1 MLSTRIRRPLL
12 KILPPNLYEQAERVA
27 QQHATDHKTHPAV
40 QKDVNEQMTAKKT
53 ATSNPSDAPVDG
65 SKVTDLTTAYRPR
78 TFDEVVGQDATV
90 KGVRAYVAK
99 ARAAH
104 AAGSTNYPHG
114 LLFSGE
120 SGCGKTTLAF
130 IVARALVCENIQP
143 GYNPCGECDSCLSV
157 YDYATGESN
166 PLCAKRVIA
175 STGTANMSAVGDL
188 ISYTSVRSPL
198 PSGLKI
204 VIIDECHRM
213 SAAAQDALLGEL
225 EDENKARAKG
235 TIWMFC
241 TTEAKKV
248 QPAVMNRTTPYV
260 IKGVSD
266 EKMAPLLR
274 RVADQAGVS
283 VDDQMVDTAV
293 FYGGGSIRSAL
304 QYLGQLADG
313 LPLALPKSLD
323 LFEAILRGDMRTAV
337 NVYAEDEAGGFE
349 LSKRLY
355 SHFVQARNYYL
366 ELNDKVPADE
376 RQHKPPIYDKDLL
389 RHGLVGLEPLLNCMC
404 VLSSALLDYLKT
416 GCGEA
421 LEYVVTIGL
430 MRSLGEARKSAAAA
444 AARRAKAAESG
455 SRPVPGE

>member
-1 MLSTRIRRPLL
+1 M
-12 KILPPNLYEQAERVA
+12 
-27 QQHATDHKTHPAV
+27 AT
-40 QKDVNEQMTAKKT
+40 KKT
-53 ATSNPSDAPVDG
+53 TTNNPDNAPVDG

-90 KGVRAYVAK
+90 KGIRAYVAK

-104 AAGSTNYPHG
+104 AAGSVDYPHA

-143 GYNPCGECDSCLSV
+143 GYNPCGECDSCLAV
-157 YDYATGESN
+157 FDYKTEESN

-175 STGTANMSAVGDL
+175 SKGMANMAAVGDL

-213 SAAAQDALLGEL
+213 STAAQDALLGEL
-225 EDENKARAKG
+225 EDKTQARAKG

-241 TTEAKKV
+241 TTEVKKV
-248 QPAVMNRTTPYV
+248 QPAVLNRTTPYV
-260 IKGVSD
+260 IKSVPDGT
-266 EKMAPLLR
+266 MAPLLR

-293 FYGGGSIRSAL
+293 FYGGGSIRGAL

-337 NVYAEDEAGGFE
+337 NVYAEDEAGGVE
-349 LSKRLY
+349 LSKRLH
-355 SHFVQARNYYL
+355 SHFAQARNYFL
-366 ELNDKVPADE
+366 ELNDKVPVEE
-376 RQHKPPIYDKDLL
+376 RQHKPPIYDQALL
-389 RHGLVGLEPLLNCMC
+389 RSGLVGLEPLLDCMC
-404 VLSSALLDYLKT
+404 MLSSALVDYMKT
-416 GCGEA
+416 GYGGA
-421 LEYVVTIGL
+421 LEDVVTTGL
-430 MRSLGEARKSAAAA
+430 IRSLGEARKSAAQ
-444 AARRAKAAESG
+444 RRAKATESG
-455 SRPVPGE
+455 SRPVPGK

>member
-1 MLSTRIRRPLL
+1 
-12 KILPPNLYEQAERVA
+12 
-27 QQHATDHKTHPAV
+27 
-40 QKDVNEQMTAKKT
+40 MTAKKT

-157 YDYATGESN
+157 YDYETGESN

-274 RVADQAGVS
+274 RVADQAGVI

-355 SHFVQARNYYL
+355 SHFVQARNYFL
-366 ELNDKVPADE
+366 ELNDKVPVEE
-376 RQHKPPIYDKDLL
+376 RQHKPPIYDKELL
-389 RHGLVGLEPLLNCMC
+389 RHGLVGIEPLLDCVC

-455 SRPVPGE
+455 SRPVAGE

>member
-1 MLSTRIRRPLL
+1 M
-12 KILPPNLYEQAERVA
+12 
-27 QQHATDHKTHPAV
+27 V

-53 ATSNPSDAPVDG
+53 TTSNPSDAPVDG

-104 AAGSTNYPHG
+104 ASGSTNYPHG

-157 YDYATGESN
+157 YDYETGESN

-266 EKMAPLLR
+266 EKMVPLLR

-323 LFEAILRGDMRTAV
+323 LFEAILRGDMRAAV
-337 NVYAEDEAGGFE
+337 NVYAEDEAGGVE
-349 LSKRLY
+349 LSKRLH
-355 SHFVQARNYYL
+355 SHFAQARNYFL
-366 ELNDKVPADE
+366 ELNDKVPVEE
-376 RQHKPPIYDKDLL
+376 RQHKPPIYDQALL
-389 RHGLVGLEPLLNCMC
+389 RSGLVGLEPLLDCMC
-404 VLSSALLDYLKT
+404 MLSSALVDYMKT
-416 GCGEA
+416 GYGGA
-421 LEYVVTIGL
+421 LEDVVTTGL
-430 MRSLGEARKSAAAA
+430 IRSLGEARKSAAQ
-444 AARRAKAAESG
+444 RRAKAAESG
-455 SRPVPGE
+455 SRPVPGK

>member
-1 MLSTRIRRPLL
+1 M
-12 KILPPNLYEQAERVA
+12 
-27 QQHATDHKTHPAV
+27 AT
-40 QKDVNEQMTAKKT
+40 KKT
-53 ATSNPSDAPVDG
+53 TTSNPDNAPVDG

-90 KGVRAYVAK
+90 KGIRAYVAK

-104 AAGSTNYPHG
+104 AAGSVDYPHA

-120 SGCGKTTLAF
+120 SGCGKTTLAY

-143 GYNPCGECDSCLSV
+143 GYNPCGECDSCLAV
-157 YDYATGESN
+157 FDYETEESN

-175 STGTANMSAVGDL
+175 SKGMANMAAVGDL

-213 SAAAQDALLGEL
+213 SASAQDALLGEL
-225 EDENKARAKG
+225 EDKTQARAKG

-241 TTEAKKV
+241 TTDVKKV
-248 QPAVMNRTTPYV
+248 QQAVLNRTAPYV
-260 IKGVSD
+260 IKSVPD
-266 EKMAPLLR
+266 EKMAPLLH
-274 RVADQAGVS
+274 RVAAQAGVM

-293 FYGGGSIRSAL
+293 FYGGGSIRGAL
-304 QYLGQLADG
+304 QYLGQLSDG

-337 NVYAEDEAGGFE
+337 NVYAEDEGGGFE
-349 LSKRLY
+349 LSKRLH

-366 ELNDKVPADE
+366 ELNDRVPAQE

-389 RHGLVGLEPLLNCMC
+389 RHGLVGIEPLLDCMC
-404 VLSSALLDYLKT
+404 VLSSALLDYMKT

-421 LEYVVTIGL
+421 LEVTVTVRLIRL
-430 MRSLGEARKSAAAA
+430 LGEARKASAA

-455 SRPVPGE
+455 SRPVSGK

>member
-1 MLSTRIRRPLL
+1 M
-12 KILPPNLYEQAERVA
+12 
-27 QQHATDHKTHPAV
+27 AT
-40 QKDVNEQMTAKKT
+40 KKT
-53 ATSNPSDAPVDG
+53 TTSNPDNAPVDG

-90 KGVRAYVAK
+90 KGIRAYVAK

-104 AAGSTNYPHG
+104 AAGSVDYPHA

-120 SGCGKTTLAF
+120 SGCGKTTLAY

-143 GYNPCGECDSCLSV
+143 GYNPCGECDSCLAV
-157 YDYATGESN
+157 FDYETEESN

-175 STGTANMSAVGDL
+175 SKGMANMAAVGDL

-213 SAAAQDALLGEL
+213 SASAQDALLGEL
-225 EDENKARAKG
+225 EDKTQARAKG

-241 TTEAKKV
+241 TTDVKKV
-248 QPAVMNRTTPYV
+248 QPAVLNRTAPYV
-260 IKGVSD
+260 IKSVPD
-266 EKMAPLLR
+266 EKMAPLLH
-274 RVADQAGVS
+274 RVAAQAGVM

-293 FYGGGSIRSAL
+293 FYGGGSIRGAL
-304 QYLGQLADG
+304 QYLGQLSDG

-337 NVYAEDEAGGFE
+337 NVYAEDEGGGFE
-349 LSKRLY
+349 LSKRLH

-366 ELNDKVPADE
+366 ELNDRVPAQE

-389 RHGLVGLEPLLNCMC
+389 RHGLVGIEPLLDCMC
-404 VLSSALLDYLKT
+404 VLSSALLDYMKT

-421 LEYVVTIGL
+421 LEVTVTVRLIRL
-430 MRSLGEARKSAAAA
+430 LGEARKAAAA

-455 SRPVPGE
+455 SRPVSGK

>member
-1 MLSTRIRRPLL
+1 M
-12 KILPPNLYEQAERVA
+12 
-27 QQHATDHKTHPAV
+27 V

-53 ATSNPSDAPVDG
+53 TSNPASGAPVDG

-104 AAGSTNYPHG
+104 AAGSTNYPHA

-120 SGCGKTTLAF
+120 SGCGKTTLAY

-143 GYNPCGECDSCLSV
+143 GYNPCGECDSCVAV
-157 YDYATGESN
+157 YDYETDESN
-166 PLCAKRVIA
+166 PLCAKRVVA
-175 STGTANMSAVGDL
+175 SEGVANMSAIGDL

-204 VIIDECHRM
+204 VIIDECHGM
-213 SAAAQDALLGEL
+213 SAQAQGKLLGEL
-225 EDENKARAKG
+225 EDGNKARAKG

-241 TTEAKKV
+241 TTEPKKV
-248 QPAVMNRTTPYV
+248 LPTIMSRTTQYA

-266 EKMAPLLR
+266 EKMSPLLR
-274 RVADQAGVS
+274 RVAEQAGVT

-349 LSKRLY
+349 LSKRLH
-355 SHFVQARNYYL
+355 SHFVQARNYFL
-366 ELNDKVPADE
+366 ELNDKVPVEE
-376 RQHKPPIYDKDLL
+376 RQHKPPIYDQALL
-389 RHGLVGLEPLLNCMC
+389 RSGLVGLEPLLDCTCM
-404 VLSSALLDYLKT
+404 LSSALLDYMKT
-416 GCGEA
+416 GYGGA
-421 LEYVVTIGL
+421 LDDVVTTGL
-430 MRSLGEARKSAAAA
+430 IRSLGEARKSAAQ
-444 AARRAKAAESG
+444 RRAKAAESG
-455 SRPVPGE
+455 SRPVSGK

>member
-1 MLSTRIRRPLL
+1 M
-12 KILPPNLYEQAERVA
+12 
-27 QQHATDHKTHPAV
+27 
-40 QKDVNEQMTAKKT
+40 
-53 ATSNPSDAPVDG
+53 DG

-104 AAGSTNYPHG
+104 AAGSVDYPHA
-114 LLFSGE
+114 LLFSGV

-130 IVARALVCENIQP
+130 IVACALVCENIQP
-143 GYNPCGECDSCLSV
+143 GYNPCGECDSCLAV
-157 YDYATGESN
+157 FDYETEESN

-175 STGTANMSAVGDL
+175 SKGMANMAAVGDL

-225 EDENKARAKG
+225 EDKTQARAKG

-241 TTEAKKV
+241 TTEVKKV
-248 QPAVMNRTTPYV
+248 QPAVLNRTTPYV
-260 IKGVSD
+260 IKSVPDGM
-266 EKMAPLLR
+266 MAPLLR
-274 RVADQAGVS
+274 RVAEQAGVS

-293 FYGGGSIRSAL
+293 FYGGGSIRGAL

-349 LSKRLY
+349 LAKRLH
-355 SHFVQARNYYL
+355 SHFVQARNYFL
-366 ELNDKVPADE
+366 ELNDKVPVEE
-376 RQHKPPIYDKDLL
+376 RQHKPPIYDQALL
-389 RHGLVGLEPLLNCMC
+389 RSGLVGLEPLLDCTCM
-404 VLSSALLDYLKT
+404 LSSSLLDYMKT
-416 GCGEA
+416 GYGGA
-421 LEYVVTIGL
+421 LEDVVTTGL
-430 MRSLGEARKSAAAA
+430 IRSLGEARKSAAQ
-444 AARRAKAAESG
+444 RRAKAAEAGSHPVSG
-455 SRPVPGE
+455 KN

>member
-1 MLSTRIRRPLL
+1 M
-12 KILPPNLYEQAERVA
+12 A
-27 QQHATDHKTHPAV
+27 QPRATDHKTHPAV
-40 QKDVNEQMTAKKT
+40 QKDVNRLMTAKKT

-157 YDYATGESN
+157 YDYETGESN

-455 SRPVPGE
+455 SRPVAGE

>member
-1 MLSTRIRRPLL
+1 M
-12 KILPPNLYEQAERVA
+12 
-27 QQHATDHKTHPAV
+27 
-40 QKDVNEQMTAKKT
+40 
-53 ATSNPSDAPVDG
+53 PVDG

-120 SGCGKTTLAF
+120 SGCGKTTLAY

-143 GYNPCGECDSCLSV
+143 GYNPCGECDSCVAV

-260 IKGVSD
+260 IKSVSD

-274 RVADQAGVS
+274 RVAAQAGVTA
-283 VDDQMVDTAV
+283 DDQMVDTAV
-293 FYGGGSIRSAL
+293 FYGGGSIRGAL

-313 LPLALPKSLD
+313 LPLVLPKSLD
-323 LFEAILRGDMRTAV
+323 LFEAILRGDMLAAV
-337 NVYAEDEAGGFE
+337 NVYAQDESGFE
-349 LSKRLY
+349 LSKRLH

-366 ELNDKVPADE
+366 ELNDRVPAQE

-389 RHGLVGLEPLLNCMC
+389 RHGLVGIEPLLDCMC
-404 VLSSALLDYLKT
+404 VLSSALLDYMKT

-421 LEYVVTIGL
+421 LEVTVTVRLIRL
-430 MRSLGEARKSAAAA
+430 LGEARKAAVQ
-444 AARRAKAAESG
+444 RRAKAAEAG
-455 SRPVPGE
+455 SRPASGE

>member
-1 MLSTRIRRPLL
+1 M
-12 KILPPNLYEQAERVA
+12 A
-27 QQHATDHKTHPAV
+27 
-40 QKDVNEQMTAKKT
+40 AKKT
-53 ATSNPSDAPVDG
+53 ATGNPDNAPVDG

-90 KGVRAYVAK
+90 KGIRAYVAK

-120 SGCGKTTLAF
+120 SGCGKTTLAY

-266 EKMAPLLR
+266 DKMAPLLR

-283 VDDQMVDTAV
+283 VDDQMVNTAV

-337 NVYAEDEAGGFE
+337 NVYAEDEAGGVE
-349 LSKRLY
+349 LSKRLH
-355 SHFVQARNYYL
+355 SHFAQARNYFL
-366 ELNDKVPADE
+366 ELNDKVPVEE
-376 RQHKPPIYDKDLL
+376 RQHKPPIYDQALL
-389 RHGLVGLEPLLNCMC
+389 RSGLVGLEPLLDCMC
-404 VLSSALLDYLKT
+404 MLSSALVDYMKT
-416 GCGEA
+416 GYGGA
-421 LEYVVTIGL
+421 LEDVVTTGL
-430 MRSLGEARKSAAAA
+430 IRSLGEARKSAAQ
-444 AARRAKAAESG
+444 RRAKAAESG
-455 SRPVPGE
+455 SRPVPGK

>member
-1 MLSTRIRRPLL
+1 
-12 KILPPNLYEQAERVA
+12 V
-27 QQHATDHKTHPAV
+27 V

-53 ATSNPSDAPVDG
+53 TINPASGAPVDG

-104 AAGSTNYPHG
+104 AAGSVDYPHA
-114 LLFSGE
+114 LLFSGV

-143 GYNPCGECDSCLSV
+143 GYNPCGECDSCLAV
-157 YDYATGESN
+157 FDYETEESN

-175 STGTANMSAVGDL
+175 SKGMANMAAVGDL

-225 EDENKARAKG
+225 EDKTQARAKG

-241 TTEAKKV
+241 TTEVKKV
-248 QPAVMNRTTPYV
+248 QPAVLNRTTPYV

-349 LSKRLY
+349 LSKRLH

-366 ELNDKVPADE
+366 ELNDRVPAQE

-389 RHGLVGLEPLLNCMC
+389 RHGLVGIEPLLDCMC
-404 VLSSALLDYLKT
+404 VLSSALLDYMKT

-421 LEYVVTIGL
+421 LEVTVTVRLIRL
-430 MRSLGEARKSAAAA
+430 LGEARKAAAA
-444 AARRAKAAESG
+444 AARRAKDAESG
-455 SRPVPGE
+455 SRPVSRK

>member
-1 MLSTRIRRPLL
+1 M
-12 KILPPNLYEQAERVA
+12 A
-27 QQHATDHKTHPAV
+27 QPRATDHKTHPAV
-40 QKDVNEQMTAKKT
+40 QKDVNRLMTAKKT

-157 YDYATGESN
+157 YDYETGESN

-455 SRPVPGE
+455 SRPVLGK

>member
-1 MLSTRIRRPLL
+1 M
-12 KILPPNLYEQAERVA
+12 A
-27 QQHATDHKTHPAV
+27 
-40 QKDVNEQMTAKKT
+40 AKKT
-53 ATSNPSDAPVDG
+53 ATGNPDNAPVDG

-90 KGVRAYVAK
+90 KGIRAYVAK

-104 AAGSTNYPHG
+104 AAGSVDYPHA

-143 GYNPCGECDSCLSV
+143 GYNPCGECDSCLAV
-157 YDYATGESN
+157 FDYETEESN

-175 STGTANMSAVGDL
+175 SKGMANMAAVGDL

-213 SAAAQDALLGEL
+213 STAAQDALLGEL
-225 EDENKARAKG
+225 EDKTQARAKG

-241 TTEAKKV
+241 TTEVKKV
-248 QPAVMNRTTPYV
+248 QPAVLNRTTPYV
-260 IKGVSD
+260 IKSVPDGT
-266 EKMAPLLR
+266 MAPLLR

-293 FYGGGSIRSAL
+293 FYGGGSIRGAL

-337 NVYAEDEAGGFE
+337 NVYAEDEAGGVE
-349 LSKRLY
+349 LSKRLH
-355 SHFVQARNYYL
+355 SHFAQARNYFL
-366 ELNDKVPADE
+366 ELNDKVPVEE

-389 RHGLVGLEPLLNCMC
+389 RHGLVGIEPLLDCMC
-404 VLSSALLDYLKT
+404 MLSSALVDYMKT
-416 GCGEA
+416 GYGGA
-421 LEYVVTIGL
+421 LEDVVTTGL
-430 MRSLGEARKSAAAA
+430 IRSLGEARKSAAQ
-444 AARRAKAAESG
+444 RRAKAAKSG
-455 SRPVPGE
+455 SRPVPGK

>member
-1 MLSTRIRRPLL
+1 M
-12 KILPPNLYEQAERVA
+12 
-27 QQHATDHKTHPAV
+27 AT
-40 QKDVNEQMTAKKT
+40 KKT
-53 ATSNPSDAPVDG
+53 TTSNPDNAPVDG

-90 KGVRAYVAK
+90 KGIRAYVAK

-104 AAGSTNYPHG
+104 AAGSVDYPHA

-120 SGCGKTTLAF
+120 SGCGKTTLAY

-143 GYNPCGECDSCLSV
+143 GYNPCGECDSCLAV
-157 YDYATGESN
+157 FDYETEESN

-175 STGTANMSAVGDL
+175 SKGMANMAAVGDL

-213 SAAAQDALLGEL
+213 SASAQDALLGEL
-225 EDENKARAKG
+225 EDKTQARAKG

-241 TTEAKKV
+241 TTDVKKV
-248 QPAVMNRTTPYV
+248 QPAVLNRTAPYV
-260 IKGVSD
+260 IKSVPD
-266 EKMAPLLR
+266 EKMAPLLH
-274 RVADQAGVS
+274 RVAAQAGVM

-293 FYGGGSIRSAL
+293 FYGGGSIRGAL
-304 QYLGQLADG
+304 QYLGQLSDG

-337 NVYAEDEAGGFE
+337 NVYAEDEGGGFE
-349 LSKRLY
+349 LSKRLH

-366 ELNDKVPADE
+366 ELNDRVPAQE

-389 RHGLVGLEPLLNCMC
+389 RHGLVGIEPLLDCMC
-404 VLSSALLDYLKT
+404 VLSSALLDYMKT

-421 LEYVVTIGL
+421 LEVTVTVRLIRL
-430 MRSLGEARKSAAAA
+430 LGEARKASAA

-455 SRPVPGE
+455 SRPVSGK

>member
-1 MLSTRIRRPLL
+1 M
-12 KILPPNLYEQAERVA
+12 
-27 QQHATDHKTHPAV
+27 
-40 QKDVNEQMTAKKT
+40 
-53 ATSNPSDAPVDG
+53 
-65 SKVTDLTTAYRPR
+65 
-78 TFDEVVGQDATV
+78 
-90 KGVRAYVAK
+90 
-99 ARAAH
+99 
-104 AAGSTNYPHG
+104 
-114 LLFSGE
+114 
-120 SGCGKTTLAF
+120 
-130 IVARALVCENIQP
+130 ARALVCENIQP

-157 YDYATGESN
+157 YNYETGESN

-266 EKMAPLLR
+266 DKMAPLLR
-274 RVADQAGVS
+274 RVADQAGVN

-337 NVYAEDEAGGFE
+337 NVYAEDEGGGVE
-349 LSKRLY
+349 LAKRLH
-355 SHFVQARNYYL
+355 SHFVQARNYFL
-366 ELNDKVPADE
+366 ELNDKVPVEE

-389 RHGLVGLEPLLNCMC
+389 RHGLVGIEPLLDCMC
-404 VLSSALLDYLKT
+404 VLSSALLDYMKT

-421 LEYVVTIGL
+421 LEVTVTVRLIR
-430 MRSLGEARKSAAAA
+430 MLGEARKAD

-455 SRPVPGE
+455 SRPVPGK

>member
-1 MLSTRIRRPLL
+1 M
-12 KILPPNLYEQAERVA
+12 
-27 QQHATDHKTHPAV
+27 AT
-40 QKDVNEQMTAKKT
+40 KKT
-53 ATSNPSDAPVDG
+53 TTSNPDNAPVDG

-90 KGVRAYVAK
+90 KGIRAYVAK

-104 AAGSTNYPHG
+104 AAGSVDYPHA

-120 SGCGKTTLAF
+120 SGCGKTTLAY

-143 GYNPCGECDSCLSV
+143 GYNPCGECDSCLAV
-157 YDYATGESN
+157 FDYETEESN

-175 STGTANMSAVGDL
+175 SKGMANMAAVGDL

-213 SAAAQDALLGEL
+213 SASAQDALLGEL
-225 EDENKARAKG
+225 EDKTQARAKG

-241 TTEAKKV
+241 TTDVKKV
-248 QPAVMNRTTPYV
+248 QPAVLNRTAPYV
-260 IKGVSD
+260 IKSVPD
-266 EKMAPLLR
+266 EKMAPLLH
-274 RVADQAGVS
+274 RVAAQAGVM

-293 FYGGGSIRSAL
+293 FYGGGSIRGAL

-337 NVYAEDEAGGFE
+337 NVYAEDEGGGFE
-349 LSKRLY
+349 LSKRLH

-366 ELNDKVPADE
+366 ELNDRVPAQE

-389 RHGLVGLEPLLNCMC
+389 RHGLVGIEPLLDCMC
-404 VLSSALLDYLKT
+404 VLSSALLDYMKT

-421 LEYVVTIGL
+421 LEVTVTVRLIRL
-430 MRSLGEARKSAAAA
+430 LGEARKASAA

-455 SRPVPGE
+455 SRPVSGK

>member
-1 MLSTRIRRPLL
+1 M
-12 KILPPNLYEQAERVA
+12 
-27 QQHATDHKTHPAV
+27 AT
-40 QKDVNEQMTAKKT
+40 KKT
-53 ATSNPSDAPVDG
+53 TTSNPDNAPVDG

-90 KGVRAYVAK
+90 KGIRAYVAK

-104 AAGSTNYPHG
+104 AAGSVDYPHA

-120 SGCGKTTLAF
+120 SGCGKTTLAY

-143 GYNPCGECDSCLSV
+143 GYNPCGECDSCLAV
-157 YDYATGESN
+157 FDYETEESN

-175 STGTANMSAVGDL
+175 SKGMANMAAVGDL

-225 EDENKARAKG
+225 EDKTQARAKG

-241 TTEAKKV
+241 TTEVKKV
-248 QPAVMNRTTPYV
+248 QPAVLNRTTPYV
-260 IKGVSD
+260 IKSVPD
-266 EKMAPLLR
+266 EKMAPLLH
-274 RVADQAGVS
+274 RVAAQAGVM

-293 FYGGGSIRSAL
+293 FYGGGSIRGAL
-304 QYLGQLADG
+304 QYLGQLSDG

-349 LSKRLY
+349 LAKRLH

-366 ELNDKVPADE
+366 ELNDRVPAQE

-389 RHGLVGLEPLLNCMC
+389 RHGLVGIEPLLDCMC
-404 VLSSALLDYLKT
+404 VLSSALLDYMKT

-421 LEYVVTIGL
+421 LEVTVTVRLIRL
-430 MRSLGEARKSAAAA
+430 LGEARKAAAA
-444 AARRAKAAESG
+444 AARRAKAAEAG
-455 SRPVPGE
+455 SHPVPGK

>member
-1 MLSTRIRRPLL
+1 M
-12 KILPPNLYEQAERVA
+12 A
-27 QQHATDHKTHPAV
+27 
-40 QKDVNEQMTAKKT
+40 AKKT
-53 ATSNPSDAPVDG
+53 ATGNPDNAPVDG

-90 KGVRAYVAK
+90 KGIRAYVAK

-104 AAGSTNYPHG
+104 AAGSVDYPHA

-143 GYNPCGECDSCLSV
+143 GYNPCGECDSCLAV
-157 YDYATGESN
+157 FDYKTEESN

-175 STGTANMSAVGDL
+175 SKGMANMAAVGDL

-213 SAAAQDALLGEL
+213 STAAQDALLGEL
-225 EDENKARAKG
+225 EDKTQARAKG

-241 TTEAKKV
+241 TTEVKKV
-248 QPAVMNRTTPYV
+248 QPAVLNRTTPYV
-260 IKGVSD
+260 IKSVPDGT
-266 EKMAPLLR
+266 MAPLLR

-293 FYGGGSIRSAL
+293 FYGGGSIRGAL

-337 NVYAEDEAGGFE
+337 NVYAEDEAGGVE
-349 LSKRLY
+349 LSKRLH
-355 SHFVQARNYYL
+355 SHFAQARNYFL
-366 ELNDKVPADE
+366 ELNDKVPVEE
-376 RQHKPPIYDKDLL
+376 RQHKPPIYDQALL
-389 RHGLVGLEPLLNCMC
+389 RSGLVGLEPLLDCMC
-404 VLSSALLDYLKT
+404 MLSSALVDYMKT
-416 GCGEA
+416 GYGGA
-421 LEYVVTIGL
+421 LEDVVTTGL
-430 MRSLGEARKSAAAA
+430 IRSLGEARKSAAQ
-444 AARRAKAAESG
+444 RRAKAAESG
-455 SRPVPGE
+455 SRPVPGK

>member
-1 MLSTRIRRPLL
+1 M
-12 KILPPNLYEQAERVA
+12 
-27 QQHATDHKTHPAV
+27 AT
-40 QKDVNEQMTAKKT
+40 KKT
-53 ATSNPSDAPVDG
+53 TTSNPDNAPVDG

-104 AAGSTNYPHG
+104 ASGSTNYPHG

-120 SGCGKTTLAF
+120 SGCGKTTLAY

-143 GYNPCGECDSCLSV
+143 GYNPCGKCDSCLSV

-274 RVADQAGVS
+274 RVADQAGVN

-349 LSKRLY
+349 LAKRLH

-366 ELNDKVPADE
+366 ELNDRVPAQE

-389 RHGLVGLEPLLNCMC
+389 RHGLVGIEPLLDCMC
-404 VLSSALLDYLKT
+404 VLSSTLLDYMKT
-416 GCGEA
+416 
-421 LEYVVTIGL
+421 
-430 MRSLGEARKSAAAA
+430 
-444 AARRAKAAESG
+444 
-455 SRPVPGE
+455 

>member
-1 MLSTRIRRPLL
+1 M
-12 KILPPNLYEQAERVA
+12 A
-27 QQHATDHKTHPAV
+27 
-40 QKDVNEQMTAKKT
+40 AKKT
-53 ATSNPSDAPVDG
+53 TISNPDNVPVDG
-65 SKVTDLTTAYRPR
+65 SKVADLTTAYRPR

-120 SGCGKTTLAF
+120 SGCGKTTLAY

-143 GYNPCGECDSCLSV
+143 GYNPCGECDSCVAV
-157 YDYATGESN
+157 YDYETGESN
-166 PLCAKRVIA
+166 PLCAKRVVA

-204 VIIDECHRM
+204 IIIDECHRM

-274 RVADQAGVS
+274 RVAAQAGVTA
-283 VDDQMVDTAV
+283 DDQMVDTAV
-293 FYGGGSIRSAL
+293 FYGGGSIRGAL

-323 LFEAILRGDMRTAV
+323 LFEAILRGDMLAAV
-337 NVYAEDEAGGFE
+337 NVYAQDESGFE
-349 LSKRLY
+349 LARRLY
-355 SHFVQARNYYL
+355 SHFRQARDFFL
-366 ELNDKVPADE
+366 ELNDRVPAEE
-376 RQHKPPIYDKDLL
+376 RRYKPPIYDKDLL
-389 RHGLVGLEPLLNCMC
+389 RHGLVGTEPLLDCMC
-404 VLSSALLDYLKT
+404 VLSSALLDYMKT

-421 LEYVVTIGL
+421 LEASVTVRLIRL
-430 MRSLGEARKSAAAA
+430 LGEARKAAAQ
-444 AARRAKAAESG
+444 RRAKAAEAG
-455 SRPVPGE
+455 SSRETGSLPAPGER

>member
-1 MLSTRIRRPLL
+1 M
-12 KILPPNLYEQAERVA
+12 
-27 QQHATDHKTHPAV
+27 
-40 QKDVNEQMTAKKT
+40 
-53 ATSNPSDAPVDG
+53 PVDG
-65 SKVTDLTTAYRPR
+65 NKVTDLTTAYRPR

-293 FYGGGSIRSAL
+293 FYGGGSIRGAL

-337 NVYAEDEAGGFE
+337 NVYAEDEAGDFE
-349 LSKRLY
+349 LAKRLH

-366 ELNDKVPADE
+366 ELNDRVPAQE

-389 RHGLVGLEPLLNCMC
+389 RHGLVGIEPLLDCMC
-404 VLSSALLDYLKT
+404 VLSSALLDYMKT

-421 LEYVVTIGL
+421 LEVTVTVRLIR
-430 MRSLGEARKSAAAA
+430 MLGEARKAAAA
-444 AARRAKAAESG
+444 AARRAKAAES
-455 SRPVPGE
+455 SSHPVSVK

>member
-1 MLSTRIRRPLL
+1 
-12 KILPPNLYEQAERVA
+12 
-27 QQHATDHKTHPAV
+27 
-40 QKDVNEQMTAKKT
+40 MTAKKT
-53 ATSNPSDAPVDG
+53 ATGNPSDAPVDG

-120 SGCGKTTLAF
+120 SGCGKTTLAY

-337 NVYAEDEAGGFE
+337 NVYAEDEGGGVE
-349 LSKRLY
+349 LAKRLH
-355 SHFVQARNYYL
+355 SHFVQARNYFL
-366 ELNDKVPADE
+366 ELNDKVPVEE
-376 RQHKPPIYDKDLL
+376 RQHKPPIYDQALL
-389 RHGLVGLEPLLNCMC
+389 RSGLVGLEPLLDCMC
-404 VLSSALLDYLKT
+404 MLSSALVDYMKT
-416 GCGEA
+416 GYGGA
-421 LEYVVTIGL
+421 LEDVVTTGL
-430 MRSLGEARKSAAAA
+430 IRSLGEARKSAAQ
-444 AARRAKAAESG
+444 RRAKAAESG
-455 SRPVPGE
+455 SRPVSGK

>member
-1 MLSTRIRRPLL
+1 M
-12 KILPPNLYEQAERVA
+12 A
-27 QQHATDHKTHPAV
+27 
-40 QKDVNEQMTAKKT
+40 AKKT
-53 ATSNPSDAPVDG
+53 ATGNPDNAPVDG
-65 SKVTDLTTAYRPR
+65 TKVTDLTTAYRPR

-90 KGVRAYVAK
+90 KGIRAYVAK

-104 AAGSTNYPHG
+104 AAGSVDYPHA

-143 GYNPCGECDSCLSV
+143 GYNPCGECDSCLAV
-157 YDYATGESN
+157 FDYETEESN

-175 STGTANMSAVGDL
+175 SKGMANIAAVGDL

-225 EDENKARAKG
+225 EDKTQARAKG

-241 TTEAKKV
+241 TTEVKKV
-248 QPAVMNRTTPYV
+248 QPAVLNRTTPYV
-260 IKGVSD
+260 IKSVPDGM
-266 EKMAPLLR
+266 MAPLLR
-274 RVADQAGVS
+274 RVAEQAGVS
-283 VDDQMVDTAV
+283 VDDQMVDTAA
-293 FYGGGSIRSAL
+293 FYGGGSIRGAL

-349 LSKRLY
+349 LSKRLH

-366 ELNDKVPADE
+366 ELNDRVPAQE

-389 RHGLVGLEPLLNCMC
+389 RHGLVGIEPLLDCMC
-404 VLSSALLDYLKT
+404 VLSSALLDYMKT

-421 LEYVVTIGL
+421 LEVTVTVRLIRL
-430 MRSLGEARKSAAAA
+430 LGEARKAAAS

-455 SRPVPGE
+455 SRPVSGK

>member
-1 MLSTRIRRPLL
+1 M
-12 KILPPNLYEQAERVA
+12 
-27 QQHATDHKTHPAV
+27 
-40 QKDVNEQMTAKKT
+40 
-53 ATSNPSDAPVDG
+53 DG

-90 KGVRAYVAK
+90 KGIRAYVAK

-120 SGCGKTTLAF
+120 SGCGKTTLAY

-143 GYNPCGECDSCLSV
+143 GYNPCGECDSCLSA
-157 YDYATGESN
+157 YDYETGESN

-266 EKMAPLLR
+266 DKMAPLLR

-283 VDDQMVDTAV
+283 VNDQMVDTAV
-293 FYGGGSIRSAL
+293 FYGGGSIRGAL

-349 LSKRLY
+349 LAKRLH

-366 ELNDKVPADE
+366 ELNDRVPAQE

-389 RHGLVGLEPLLNCMC
+389 RHGLVGIEPLLDCMC
-404 VLSSALLDYLKT
+404 MLSSALLDYMKT
-416 GCGEA
+416 GCSEA
-421 LEYVVTIGL
+421 LEVTVTVRLIRL
-430 MRSLGEARKSAAAA
+430 LGEARKADPDSSREG
-444 AARRAKAAESG
+444 RRVGVSPRAGQVVSG
-455 SRPVPGE
+455 HL

>member
-1 MLSTRIRRPLL
+1 M
-12 KILPPNLYEQAERVA
+12 A
-27 QQHATDHKTHPAV
+27 
-40 QKDVNEQMTAKKT
+40 AKKT
-53 ATSNPSDAPVDG
+53 ATGNPDNAPVDG
-65 SKVTDLTTAYRPR
+65 TKVTDLTTAYRPR

-90 KGVRAYVAK
+90 KGIRAYVAK

-104 AAGSTNYPHG
+104 AAGSVDYPHA

-143 GYNPCGECDSCLSV
+143 GYNPCGECDSCLAV
-157 YDYATGESN
+157 FDYETEESN

-175 STGTANMSAVGDL
+175 SKGMANIAAVGDL

-225 EDENKARAKG
+225 EDKTQARAKG

-241 TTEAKKV
+241 TTEVKKV
-248 QPAVMNRTTPYV
+248 QPAVLNRTTPYV
-260 IKGVSD
+260 IKSVPDGM
-266 EKMAPLLR
+266 MAPLLR
-274 RVADQAGVS
+274 RVAEQAGVS

-293 FYGGGSIRSAL
+293 FYGGGSIRGAL

-349 LSKRLY
+349 LSKRLH

-366 ELNDKVPADE
+366 ELNDRVPAQE

-389 RHGLVGLEPLLNCMC
+389 RHGLVGIEPLLDCMC
-404 VLSSALLDYLKT
+404 VLSSALLDYMKT

-421 LEYVVTIGL
+421 LEVTVTVRLIRL
-430 MRSLGEARKSAAAA
+430 LGEARKAAAS

-455 SRPVPGE
+455 SRPVSGK

>member
-1 MLSTRIRRPLL
+1 M
-12 KILPPNLYEQAERVA
+12 
-27 QQHATDHKTHPAV
+27 AT
-40 QKDVNEQMTAKKT
+40 KKT
-53 ATSNPSDAPVDG
+53 TTSNPDNAPVDG

-90 KGVRAYVAK
+90 KGIRAYVAK

-104 AAGSTNYPHG
+104 AAGSVDYPHA

-120 SGCGKTTLAF
+120 SGCGKTTLAY

-143 GYNPCGECDSCLSV
+143 GYNPCGECDSCLAV
-157 YDYATGESN
+157 FDYETEESN

-175 STGTANMSAVGDL
+175 SKGMANMAAVGDL

-213 SAAAQDALLGEL
+213 SASAQDALLGEL
-225 EDENKARAKG
+225 EDKTQARAKG

-241 TTEAKKV
+241 TTDVKKV
-248 QPAVMNRTTPYV
+248 QPAVLNRTAPYV
-260 IKGVSD
+260 IKSVPD
-266 EKMAPLLR
+266 EKMAPLLH
-274 RVADQAGVS
+274 RVAAQAGVM

-293 FYGGGSIRSAL
+293 FYGGGSIRGAL
-304 QYLGQLADG
+304 QYLGQLSDG

-337 NVYAEDEAGGFE
+337 NVYAEDEGGGFE
-349 LSKRLY
+349 LSKRLH

-366 ELNDKVPADE
+366 ELNDRVPAQE

-389 RHGLVGLEPLLNCMC
+389 RHGLVGIEPLLDCMC
-404 VLSSALLDYLKT
+404 VLSSALLDYMKT

-421 LEYVVTIGL
+421 LEVTVTVRLIRL
-430 MRSLGEARKSAAAA
+430 LGEARKAAAQ
-444 AARRAKAAESG
+444 RRAKAAEAG
-455 SRPVPGE
+455 SSRETGSLPAPGER

>member
-1 MLSTRIRRPLL
+1 M
-12 KILPPNLYEQAERVA
+12 
-27 QQHATDHKTHPAV
+27 

-53 ATSNPSDAPVDG
+53 TIDPASGAPVDG

-90 KGVRAYVAK
+90 KGIRAYVAK

-104 AAGSTNYPHG
+104 AAGSVDYPHA

-143 GYNPCGECDSCLSV
+143 GYNPCGECDSCLAV
-157 YDYATGESN
+157 FDYETEESN

-175 STGTANMSAVGDL
+175 SKGMANMAAVGDL

-225 EDENKARAKG
+225 EDKTQARAKG

-241 TTEAKKV
+241 TTEVKKV
-248 QPAVMNRTTPYV
+248 QPAVLNRTTPYV
-260 IKGVSD
+260 IKSVPDGL
-266 EKMAPLLR
+266 MAPLLR
-274 RVADQAGVS
+274 RVAEQAGVS

-293 FYGGGSIRSAL
+293 FYGGGSIRGAL

-313 LPLALPKSLD
+313 LTLALPKSLD

-349 LSKRLY
+349 LAKRLH
-355 SHFVQARNYYL
+355 SHFVQARNYFL
-366 ELNDKVPADE
+366 ELNDRVPAHE

-389 RHGLVGLEPLLNCMC
+389 RHGLVGIEPLLDCMC
-404 VLSSALLDYLKT
+404 VLSSALLDYMKT

-421 LEYVVTIGL
+421 LEVTVTVCLIRL
-430 MRSLGEARKSAAAA
+430 LGEARKAD

-455 SRPVPGE
+455 SRPVSGK

>member
-1 MLSTRIRRPLL
+1 
-12 KILPPNLYEQAERVA
+12 
-27 QQHATDHKTHPAV
+27 
-40 QKDVNEQMTAKKT
+40 MTAKKT

-157 YDYATGESN
+157 YDYETGESN

-455 SRPVPGE
+455 SRPVAGE

>member
-1 MLSTRIRRPLL
+1 M
-12 KILPPNLYEQAERVA
+12 
-27 QQHATDHKTHPAV
+27 AT
-40 QKDVNEQMTAKKT
+40 KKT
-53 ATSNPSDAPVDG
+53 TTSNPDNAPVDG

-90 KGVRAYVAK
+90 KGIRAYVAK

-104 AAGSTNYPHG
+104 AAGSVDYPHA

-120 SGCGKTTLAF
+120 SGCGKTTLAY

-143 GYNPCGECDSCLSV
+143 GYNPCGECDSCLAV
-157 YDYATGESN
+157 FDYETEESN

-175 STGTANMSAVGDL
+175 SKGMANMAAVGDL

-213 SAAAQDALLGEL
+213 SASAQDALLGEL
-225 EDENKARAKG
+225 EDKTQARAKG

-241 TTEAKKV
+241 TTDVKKV
-248 QPAVMNRTTPYV
+248 QPAVLNRTAPYV
-260 IKGVSD
+260 IKSVPD
-266 EKMAPLLR
+266 EKMAPLLH
-274 RVADQAGVS
+274 RVAAQAGVM

-293 FYGGGSIRSAL
+293 FYGGGSIRGAL
-304 QYLGQLADG
+304 QYLGQLSDG

-337 NVYAEDEAGGFE
+337 NVYAEDEGGGFE
-349 LSKRLY
+349 LSKRLH

-366 ELNDKVPADE
+366 ELNDRVPAQE

-389 RHGLVGLEPLLNCMC
+389 RHGLVGIEPLLDCMC
-404 VLSSALLDYLKT
+404 VLSSALLDYMKT

-421 LEYVVTIGL
+421 LEASVTVRLIRL
-430 MRSLGEARKSAAAA
+430 LGEARKAAAQ
-444 AARRAKAAESG
+444 RRAKAAESG
-455 SRPVPGE
+455 SRPVSGK

>member
-1 MLSTRIRRPLL
+1 M
-12 KILPPNLYEQAERVA
+12 
-27 QQHATDHKTHPAV
+27 AT
-40 QKDVNEQMTAKKT
+40 KKT
-53 ATSNPSDAPVDG
+53 TTSNPDNAPVDG

-90 KGVRAYVAK
+90 KGIRAYVAK

-104 AAGSTNYPHG
+104 AAGSVDYPHA

-120 SGCGKTTLAF
+120 SGCGKTTLAY

-143 GYNPCGECDSCLSV
+143 GYNPCGECDSCLAV
-157 YDYATGESN
+157 FDYETEESN

-175 STGTANMSAVGDL
+175 SKGMANMAAVGDL

-213 SAAAQDALLGEL
+213 SASAQDALLGEL
-225 EDENKARAKG
+225 EDKTQARAKG

-241 TTEAKKV
+241 TTDVKKV
-248 QPAVMNRTTPYV
+248 QPAVLNRTAPYV
-260 IKGVSD
+260 IKSVPD
-266 EKMAPLLR
+266 EKMAPLLHR
-274 RVADQAGVS
+274 IAAQAGVM

-293 FYGGGSIRSAL
+293 FYGGGSIRGAL
-304 QYLGQLADG
+304 QYLGQLSDG

-337 NVYAEDEAGGFE
+337 NVYAEDEGGGFE
-349 LSKRLY
+349 LSKRLH

-366 ELNDKVPADE
+366 ELNDRVPAQE

-389 RHGLVGLEPLLNCMC
+389 RHGLVGIEPLLDCMC
-404 VLSSALLDYLKT
+404 VLSSALLDYMKT

-421 LEYVVTIGL
+421 LEVTVTVRLIRL
-430 MRSLGEARKSAAAA
+430 LGEARKAAAA

-455 SRPVPGE
+455 SRPVSGK

>member
-1 MLSTRIRRPLL
+1 M
-12 KILPPNLYEQAERVA
+12 
-27 QQHATDHKTHPAV
+27 AT
-40 QKDVNEQMTAKKT
+40 KKT
-53 ATSNPSDAPVDG
+53 TTSNPDNAPVDG

-90 KGVRAYVAK
+90 KGIRAYVAR

-104 AAGSTNYPHG
+104 AAGSVDYPHA

-120 SGCGKTTLAF
+120 SGCGKTTLAY

-143 GYNPCGECDSCLSV
+143 GYNPCGECDSCLAV
-157 YDYATGESN
+157 FDYETEESN

-175 STGTANMSAVGDL
+175 SKGMANMAAVGDL

-213 SAAAQDALLGEL
+213 SASAQDALLGEL
-225 EDENKARAKG
+225 EDKTQARAKG
-235 TIWMFC
+235 TIWIFC
-241 TTEAKKV
+241 TTDVKKV
-248 QPAVMNRTTPYV
+248 QPAVLNRTAPYV
-260 IKGVSD
+260 IKSVPD
-266 EKMAPLLR
+266 EKMAPLLH
-274 RVADQAGVS
+274 RVAAQAGVM

-293 FYGGGSIRSAL
+293 FYGGGSIRGAL
-304 QYLGQLADG
+304 QYLGQLSDG

-337 NVYAEDEAGGFE
+337 NVYAEDEGGGFE
-349 LSKRLY
+349 LSKRLH

-366 ELNDKVPADE
+366 ELNDRVPAQE

-389 RHGLVGLEPLLNCMC
+389 RHGLVGIEPLLDCMC
-404 VLSSALLDYLKT
+404 VLSSALLDYMKT

-421 LEYVVTIGL
+421 LEVTVTVRLIRL
-430 MRSLGEARKSAAAA
+430 LGEARKAAAA

-455 SRPVPGE
+455 SRPVSGK

>member
-1 MLSTRIRRPLL
+1 
-12 KILPPNLYEQAERVA
+12 
-27 QQHATDHKTHPAV
+27 
-40 QKDVNEQMTAKKT
+40 MTAKKT
-53 ATSNPSDAPVDG
+53 TTSNPDNVPVDG
-65 SKVTDLTTAYRPR
+65 SKVADLTTAYRPR

-120 SGCGKTTLAF
+120 SGCGKTTLAY

-157 YDYATGESN
+157 YDYETGESN

-266 EKMAPLLR
+266 DKMAPLLR

-293 FYGGGSIRSAL
+293 FYGGGSIRGAL

-337 NVYAEDEAGGFE
+337 NVYAQDESGFE
-349 LSKRLY
+349 LAKRLH

-366 ELNDKVPADE
+366 ELNDRVPAQE

-389 RHGLVGLEPLLNCMC
+389 RHGLVGIEPLLDCMC
-404 VLSSALLDYLKT
+404 VLSSALLDYMKT

-421 LEYVVTIGL
+421 LEVSVTVRLIRL
-430 MRSLGEARKSAAAA
+430 LGEARKAAAQ
-444 AARRAKAAESG
+444 RRAKAAESG
-455 SRPVPGE
+455 SRPVSGK

>member
-1 MLSTRIRRPLL
+1 M
-12 KILPPNLYEQAERVA
+12 A
-27 QQHATDHKTHPAV
+27 QPRATDHKTHPVV
-40 QKDVNEQMTAKKT
+40 QKDVNRVMATKKT

-90 KGVRAYVAK
+90 KGIRAYVAK

-104 AAGSTNYPHG
+104 AAGNVDYPHA

-120 SGCGKTTLAF
+120 SGCGKTTLAY

-143 GYNPCGECDSCLSV
+143 GYNPCGECDSCLAV
-157 YDYATGESN
+157 FDYETEESN

-175 STGTANMSAVGDL
+175 SKGMANMAAVGDL

-225 EDENKARAKG
+225 EDKTQARAKG

-241 TTEAKKV
+241 TTEVKKV
-248 QPAVMNRTTPYV
+248 QPAVLNRTTPYV
-260 IKGVSD
+260 IKSVPDGM
-266 EKMAPLLR
+266 MAPLLR

-337 NVYAEDEAGGFE
+337 NVYAEDEGGGFE
-349 LSKRLY
+349 LSKRLH

-366 ELNDKVPADE
+366 ELNDRVPAQE

-389 RHGLVGLEPLLNCMC
+389 RHGLVGLEPLLDCMC
-404 VLSSALLDYLKT
+404 MLSSALLDYMKT

-421 LEYVVTIGL
+421 LEVTVTVRLIR
-430 MRSLGEARKSAAAA
+430 MLGEARKAAAA
-444 AARRAKAAESG
+444 AARRAKAAES
-455 SRPVPGE
+455 SSHPVSGK

>member
-1 MLSTRIRRPLL
+1 
-12 KILPPNLYEQAERVA
+12 
-27 QQHATDHKTHPAV
+27 
-40 QKDVNEQMTAKKT
+40 MTAKKT
-53 ATSNPSDAPVDG
+53 TTSNHDNVPVDG
-65 SKVTDLTTAYRPR
+65 SKVADLTTAYRPR

-120 SGCGKTTLAF
+120 SGCGKTTLAY

-143 GYNPCGECDSCLSV
+143 GYNPCGECDSCVAV
-157 YDYATGESN
+157 YDYETGESN

-260 IKGVSD
+260 IKSVSD

-274 RVADQAGVS
+274 RVAEQAGVAAN
-283 VDDQMVDTAV
+283 DQMVDTAV
-293 FYGGGSIRSAL
+293 FYGGGSIRGAL

-323 LFEAILRGDMRTAV
+323 LFEAILRGDMLSAV
-337 NVYAEDEAGGFE
+337 NVYAQDESGFE
-349 LSKRLY
+349 LARRLY
-355 SHFVQARNYYL
+355 SHFRQARDFFL
-366 ELNDKVPADE
+366 ELNDRVPAQE
-376 RQHKPPIYDKDLL
+376 RRYKPPIYDKDLL
-389 RHGLVGLEPLLNCMC
+389 RHGLVGTDPLLDCMC
-404 VLSSALLDYLKT
+404 VLSSALLDYMKT
-416 GCGEA
+416 GCSEA
-421 LEYVVTIGL
+421 LEASVTVRLIRL
-430 MRSLGEARKSAAAA
+430 LGEARKAAAQ
-444 AARRAKAAESG
+444 RRAKAAEAG
-455 SRPVPGE
+455 SSRETGSLPAPGER

>member
-1 MLSTRIRRPLL
+1 M
-12 KILPPNLYEQAERVA
+12 A
-27 QQHATDHKTHPAV
+27 QPRATDHKTHPAV
-40 QKDVNEQMTAKKT
+40 QKDVNRLMTAKKT

-157 YDYATGESN
+157 YDYETGESN

-274 RVADQAGVS
+274 RVADQAGVI

-355 SHFVQARNYYL
+355 SHFVQARNYFL
-366 ELNDKVPADE
+366 ELNDKVPVEE
-376 RQHKPPIYDKDLL
+376 RQHKPPIYDKELL
-389 RHGLVGLEPLLNCMC
+389 RHGLVGIEPLLDCVC

-455 SRPVPGE
+455 SRPVAGE

>member
-1 MLSTRIRRPLL
+1 M
-12 KILPPNLYEQAERVA
+12 
-27 QQHATDHKTHPAV
+27 V

-104 AAGSTNYPHG
+104 AAGSVDYPHA
-114 LLFSGE
+114 LLFSGV

-143 GYNPCGECDSCLSV
+143 GYNPCGECDSCLAV
-157 YDYATGESN
+157 FDYETEESN

-175 STGTANMSAVGDL
+175 SKGMANMAAVGDL

-225 EDENKARAKG
+225 EDKTQARAKG

-241 TTEAKKV
+241 TTEVKKV
-248 QPAVMNRTTPYV
+248 QPAVLNRTTPYV
-260 IKGVSD
+260 IKSVPDGM
-266 EKMAPLLR
+266 MAPLLR
-274 RVADQAGVS
+274 RVAEQAGVT

-337 NVYAEDEAGGFE
+337 NVYAEDEGGGVE
-349 LSKRLY
+349 LAKRLH
-355 SHFVQARNYYL
+355 SHFVQARNYFL
-366 ELNDKVPADE
+366 ELNDKVPVEE
-376 RQHKPPIYDKDLL
+376 RQHKPPIYDQVLL
-389 RHGLVGLEPLLNCMC
+389 RSGLVGLEPLLDCMC
-404 VLSSALLDYLKT
+404 MLSSALVDYMKT
-416 GCGEA
+416 AYGGA
-421 LEYVVTIGL
+421 LEDVVTTGL
-430 MRSLGEARKSAAAA
+430 IRSLGEARKSAAQ
-444 AARRAKAAESG
+444 RRAKAAESG
-455 SRPVPGE
+455 SRPVPGK

>member
-1 MLSTRIRRPLL
+1 MFD
-12 KILPPNLYEQAERVA
+12 YETE
-27 QQHATDHKTHPAV
+27 K
-40 QKDVNEQMTAKKT
+40 
-53 ATSNPSDAPVDG
+53 
-65 SKVTDLTTAYRPR
+65 
-78 TFDEVVGQDATV
+78 
-90 KGVRAYVAK
+90 
-99 ARAAH
+99 
-104 AAGSTNYPHG
+104 
-114 LLFSGE
+114 
-120 SGCGKTTLAF
+120 
-130 IVARALVCENIQP
+130 
-143 GYNPCGECDSCLSV
+143 
-157 YDYATGESN
+157 SN

-175 STGTANMSAVGDL
+175 SKGMANMAAVGDL

-225 EDENKARAKG
+225 EDKTQARAKG

-241 TTEAKKV
+241 TTEVKKV
-248 QPAVMNRTTPYV
+248 QPAVLNRTTPYV
-260 IKGVSD
+260 IKSVSD

-293 FYGGGSIRSAL
+293 FYGGGSIRGAL

-349 LSKRLY
+349 LAKRLH

-366 ELNDKVPADE
+366 ELNDRVPAQE
-376 RQHKPPIYDKDLL
+376 RQHKPPIYEKDLL
-389 RHGLVGLEPLLNCMC
+389 RHGLVGIEPLLDCMC
-404 VLSSALLDYLKT
+404 VLSSALLDYMKT

-421 LEYVVTIGL
+421 LEVTVTVRLIR
-430 MRSLGEARKSAAAA
+430 MLGEARKA
-444 AARRAKAAESG
+444 AARRAKATEAGSHPVSG
-455 SRPVPGE
+455 KE